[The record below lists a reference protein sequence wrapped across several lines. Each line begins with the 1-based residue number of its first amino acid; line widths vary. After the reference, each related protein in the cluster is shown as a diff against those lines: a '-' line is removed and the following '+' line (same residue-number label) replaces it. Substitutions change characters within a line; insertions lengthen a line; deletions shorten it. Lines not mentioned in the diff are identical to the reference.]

1 MAVRVFIRLSNGTKF
16 PLELDTSLSDT
27 TVRQVK
33 ALLQEQEHGPIPLQR
48 LIYKG
53 RILDDDRSL
62 SDYAIVHESTLHL
75 VKSRAPVPPSPA
87 ATVAASPSPAQQRPT
102 VNRTV
107 HVPAGS
113 NTNVNPFAPAN
124 MPPGMMPGM
133 MNPQDMNPEQMS
145 QMMNSPLMQSLFD
158 NPDLMRTMM
167 EMNPQ
172 MQQLMDSNPQ
182 LREVF
187 NNPQLLRQSLEMM
200 RNPQAMQHMMRSQ
213 DLAMSQLENMPGGF
227 SALSNMYRDVQEPMM
242 EAMAPGGSNTTPSSG
257 DGSTNSLAGATGTA
271 MPNPWGSSTSTSRT
285 NPNTS
290 NSATR
295 ATPPSM
301 PNTMMNNPW
310 GFPPPSSSST
320 ALSTPDA
327 SNPWAAA
334 AQPSQQQMEQTLQML
349 ENPAMAQMMES
360 FLANPAMMQSIMA
373 SNPMMQQMMEHNPQ
387 AARMLQDP
395 QVLRSMMQ
403 PDNLRAMMQLQQA
416 MGGVGGG
423 MMMPPPPGMMDAFGM
438 PPPTSAGSMPP
449 TAGGLDFSTLLNQM
463 QATNLGVGQQHTQQ
477 QQQHPADRFRVQ
489 LQSLRDMG
497 FDDEQ
502 ASLRALL
509 TSHGNLNRAV
519 DMLLMGEVPDHVP
532 GMEPPLASSSASS
545 TAPPSTAPEAEESP
559 PLPEEE
565 NTAAVDENKNADP
578 KDKMEKK
585 ND

>member
-75 VKSRAPVPPSPA
+75 VKSRAPVPPSPP
-87 ATVAASPSPAQQRPT
+87 ATVAASPPPAQQRPT

-242 EAMAPGGSNTTPSSG
+242 EAMAPGGSNTTQSSG

-295 ATPPSM
+295 TTPPSM

-334 AQPSQQQMEQTLQML
+334 PTVTTT
-349 ENPAMAQMMES
+349 NGTDV
-360 FLANPAMMQSIMA
+360 ANVGKPRYGANDGILSSKSCNDAKYHGVQS
-373 SNPMMQQMMEHNPQ
+373 MMQQMMEHNPQ

-532 GMEPPLASSSASS
+532 GMEPPQASSSASS